1 MKGKYT
7 PAVAKVCSHFFQ
19 VGVAHVLNGENKTGL
34 ILVDGF
40 PDISEK
46 TLIVFPA
53 GLLSSLCQ

>member
-7 PAVAKVCSHFFQ
+7 PAVAKVCSYFFQ
-19 VGVAHVLNGENKTGL
+19 VGVAHVLNRENKTGL

-40 PDISEK
+40 PDIVEE